1 MAYAYDLLERYRP
14 DLGVAEER
22 YEGVGDFDLDWSLN
36 YLVRIRMFGSSDA
49 DAIIREGGVACRDGG
64 VDVAVSRCNIPVGTV

>member
-1 MAYAYDLLERYRP
+1 M
-14 DLGVAEER
+14 
-22 YEGVGDFDLDWSLN
+22 GDFDLDWSLD

-64 VDVAVSRCNIPVGTV
+64 VDVAVSRCNIPVCTV